1 MKIGAV
7 YPHQEIGSDP
17 VIIRD
22 WAQAAESLGY
32 SHIVAYDHVLGA
44 EKRDRNPKLYG
55 PYDERDAFHEP
66 FVLFGFLAGCTTRIE
81 FATGILILPQRQTAL
96 VAKQAAQLDLLSE
109 GRLRLGVGSGWNHI
123 EYESLNED
131 FASRGARMTEQID
144 VMRRLWGEAVVDFA
158 GDFHRVDGAGINPLP
173 CRQIPIWFGAFSRVA
188 FRRAAKLGDGV
199 ILGGDQTSN
208 LAAARA
214 VREMVA
220 AEGRD
225 VDGFGVEAYLNY
237 QDGPEAWRE
246 QAEVWSAEKARYVS
260 MRAAALKG
268 FGPGLSSPAEHI
280 RALATFWNEVKDLAG
295 DEA

>member
-1 MKIGAV
+1 MRIGAV

-44 EKRDRNPKLYG
+44 EKRDRKPKLYG

-66 FVLFGFLAGCTTRIE
+66 FVLFGFLAACTARIE
-81 FATGILILPQRQTAL
+81 FATGILILPQRQAAL

-109 GRLRLGVGSGWNHI
+109 GRLRLGVGSGWNHV

-131 FASRGARMTEQID
+131 FTSRGARMTEQVA
-144 VMRRLWGEAVVDFA
+144 VMRRLWGESVVDFD

-173 CRQIPIWFGAFSRVA
+173 GRQIPIWFGAFSKVA
-188 FRRAAKLGDGV
+188 FRRAAKLGDGI
-199 ILGGDQTSN
+199 ILGGDQASN
-208 LAAARA
+208 LAAAKS

-220 AEGRD
+220 AQGRD
-225 VDGFGVEAYLNY
+225 VNAFGIEAYLNY
-237 QDGPEAWRE
+237 QEGPEAWRE
-246 QAEVWSAEKARYVS
+246 YAEAWRSEHADYVS
-260 MRAAALKG
+260 MRATALKG
-268 FGPGLSSPAEHI
+268 VGPGLSSPGEHF
-280 RALATFWNEVKDLAG
+280 RALETFWNEVKDLAG
-295 DEA
+295 NEA

>member
-237 QDGPEAWRE
+237 QDGAAAWRE

-268 FGPGLSSPAEHI
+268 VGPGLSSPAEHI